1 MYDSDSIYN
10 LGSCYNKHA
19 SRWQLEARTSEG
31 EPKAH
36 WRIAADIGS
45 SGASRTACE
54 TTTVDTIS
62 TQVDL
67 QF

>member
-1 MYDSDSIYN
+1 MYDSEGIYN

-19 SRWQLEARTSEG
+19 SRWLLEARPSEG

-36 WRIAADIGS
+36 WRLASDIGS
-45 SGASRTACE
+45 SGASKTAYE
-54 TTTVDTIS
+54 ANTMDTIR